1 MTDPAS
7 ERSKEAVGTGYRSR
21 NPWAIQFS
29 TQHFGLMPLTVII
42 NMLFHKILKLL
53 NRVNIENGKFI
64 ITVNFFFVHSV

>member
-1 MTDPAS
+1 
-7 ERSKEAVGTGYRSR
+7 
-21 NPWAIQFS
+21 
-29 TQHFGLMPLTVII
+29 MPLTVII